1 MRIGRLMVLVSLVA
15 VAAGLVGCS
24 DDDDGVVPSSPADT
38 TVALLPTECPAA
50 GDQPLAVDQIA
61 PAIAAVEAELGGPQE
76 YFEVNAADVV
86 VNLFVA
92 GTAADGSS
100 TVTPYAFSR
109 GELTAQPAS
118 PADGNRFAADAV
130 RIDPQRV
137 LSCLVEQLP
146 SSVLTAFVVE
156 GGPNGMVRYSVVVAS
171 EQGGQLVVEVS
182 GSGQVLSVDP
192 A

>member
-1 MRIGRLMVLVSLVA
+1 MQAGRLRVLAALVA

-24 DDDDGVVPSSPADT
+24 GDDVVSSPSDSLT
-38 TVALLPTECPAA
+38 TSAPLSSECPAST
-50 GDQPLAVDQIA
+50 DQPLEVDQIA
-61 PAIAAVEAELGGPQE
+61 PAIAAVEAELGGQQE
-76 YFEVNAADVV
+76 YFEVNATEAL

-118 PADGNRFAADAV
+118 PADGNRFAGAAV
-130 RIDPQRV
+130 QIDPQRV

-146 SSVLTAFVVE
+146 SSMLAAFVVE
-156 GGPNGMVRYSVVVAS
+156 GGLNGVVRYSVVVTS
-171 EQGGQLVVEVS
+171 EQGGQLVAEVS
-182 GSGQVLSVDP
+182 GSGQVLSADAV
-192 A
+192 

>member
-1 MRIGRLMVLVSLVA
+1 MRAGRLLVLAASASVMTGLVA
-15 VAAGLVGCS
+15 CS
-24 DDDDGVVPSSPADT
+24 GNDSVPSLPVDS
-38 TVALLPTECPAA
+38 TVALLSTECPAA
-50 GDQPLAVDQIA
+50 ADQPLAVDQIA
-61 PAIAAVEAELGGPQE
+61 PAIAAVEAELGGSQE

-92 GTAADGSS
+92 DTAADGSS

-118 PADGNRFAADAV
+118 PADGNRFTADAV
-130 RIDPQRV
+130 QIDPQRV

-146 SSVLTAFVVE
+146 SSMLTAFVVE
-156 GGPNGMVRYSVVVAS
+156 GGPNGVVRYSVVAAS

-192 A
+192 V

>member
-1 MRIGRLMVLVSLVA
+1 MNA
-15 VAAGLVGCS
+15 
-24 DDDDGVVPSSPADT
+24 
-38 TVALLPTECPAA
+38 TEA
-50 GDQPLAVDQIA
+50 
-61 PAIAAVEAELGGPQE
+61 
-76 YFEVNAADVV
+76 V

-92 GTAADGSS
+92 GTAADGSG

-130 RIDPQRV
+130 QIDPQRV

-146 SSVLTAFVVE
+146 SSMLTAFVVE
-156 GGPNGMVRYSVVVAS
+156 GGPNGAVRYSAVVAS

-182 GSGQVLSVDP
+182 GTGQVLSVDP
-192 A
+192 V

>member
-1 MRIGRLMVLVSLVA
+1 MRIGRPMVLVSLVA
-15 VAAGLVGCS
+15 LAAGLVGCS
-24 DDDDGVVPSSPADT
+24 DDDHGVVPSSPDDT
-38 TVALLPTECPAA
+38 TVALLPAECPAA
-50 GDQPLAVDQIA
+50 GDQSLAVDQIA

-118 PADGNRFAADAV
+118 SADGNRFAAAAV

-156 GGPNGMVRYSVVVAS
+156 GGPNGAVRYSVVVAS

-192 A
+192 V